1 MFREE
6 DIALFQRSKSED
18 LLDGITIQSISN
30 LLQMASMAK
39 LYFQLEGDDRVIKEE
54 QELKEHTTTYHQNLL
69 GPTETNGFKMLEDSP
84 QVSVLENDFFANMF
98 TENEVK
104 VAIFQMERDKTTRTR
119 LFSDRNLSSV
129 LGGHKSLF
137 DGNVL

>member
-54 QELKEHTTTYHQNLL
+54 
-69 GPTETNGFKMLEDSP
+69 
-84 QVSVLENDFFANMF
+84 
-98 TENEVK
+98 
-104 VAIFQMERDKTTRTR
+104 
-119 LFSDRNLSSV
+119 
-129 LGGHKSLF
+129 
-137 DGNVL
+137 